1 MKLPLFNVYMRLETI
16 YNMYCTMY
24 IVYCTVKLNCT
35 IVQLNYKTIY
45 TQQFIRIC
53 KLSCTV
59 ELENNSYRRTLY
71 IHVHNTVYTVQLN
84 LKTLNTVMYC
94 IMYLEQL

>member
-1 MKLPLFNVYMRLETI
+1 MKLLLFNVYMRLETI

-35 IVQLNYKTIY
+35 IVQLNYKTIC
-45 TQQFIRIC
+45 TQQLIRIC

-71 IHVHNTVYTVQLN
+71 TVHTRTQITIQFTQYS
-84 LKTLNTVMYC
+84 
-94 IMYLEQL
+94 